1 MNLEFLVVDVPKDRE
16 QLADFLSSHTWPF
29 HSRSQISRADIFL
42 DIDKGEYSRADT
54 QRFWI
59 IRNAQPIGLIKLFD
73 LDDIED
79 GSPLFDLRIHPDQQ
93 GQGVGKK
100 AVKWLSGYLFNSYP
114 ILGRIEGTTRV
125 DNIAMQKVFVAC
137 NFVKEGQIRKSWP
150 AKDSKMDTVIYGLL
164 REDWENNSITPIDW
178 TIL

>member
-1 MNLEFLVVDVPKDRE
+1 MNLEFTAVELPKDRE
-16 QLADFLSSHTWPF
+16 RLADFLSGHTWPF
-29 HSRSQISRADIFL
+29 HSRSQISRVDIL
-42 DIDKGEYSRADT
+42 QDIDEGKYLRADT

-59 IRNAQPIGLIKLFD
+59 IKDAQVLGLIKLFD

-79 GSPLFDLRIHPDQQ
+79 GSPLFDLRIHPDYH

-100 AVKWLSGYLFNSYP
+100 AVTWLSGYLFKSYP
-114 ILGRIEGTTRV
+114 LLGRIEGTTRV
-125 DNIAMQKVFVAC
+125 DNLAMQKVFLAC
-137 NFVKEGQIRKSWP
+137 NFVKEGHIRKSWP

-178 TIL
+178 NIL